1 MYMPCPYIYIYT
13 ILYNE
18 VLCICIYMLIYFLI
32 IYVFI
37 YIYIRQIY
45 KIYKARMNTKHIYL
59 YTILLLHPESLLLNT
74 GTMNGYTNEVPISNV
89 DYLPHHCSSHNFMI
103 LQFFVL
109 FCRTFMNHFPF
120 SFKKNTAPQ
129 TLATIGSTSKKT
141 NPPAGPVV
149 EMYAAHLA
157 AVPMFVSF
165 THAEIDPRSCQ
176 APS

>member
-1 MYMPCPYIYIYT
+1 M
-13 ILYNE
+13 
-18 VLCICIYMLIYFLI
+18 FL
-32 IYVFI
+32 FI

-129 TLATIGSTSKKT
+129 TLATIGSTSKKN